1 MYSDV
6 GADGAG
12 NATRGAVFRE
22 PDPGPVRLEQ
32 NHLLAALPA
41 AERARLRRHLQVTP
55 MALGEILY
63 EPGSPMR
70 HAYFP
75 TTAIVSLLNV
85 TSDGSSAEIAI
96 IGNEG
101 LVGVALCMGSVTT
114 VNYAIVQ
121 SAGYGAR
128 LSGKHL
134 TDEFVRGGPVQHLLL
149 HYTQALFTEIAQTAL
164 CNRHHSLEQQLCRWL
179 LLSLDRLPSNELI
192 MTQEL
197 IANMLGVRRQ
207 GVTEAAHKLQ
217 SLGLIHYSRG
227 HIKVLD
233 RRALERQ
240 ACECYAVVKREFD
253 RLLPLQLSPLADLRG
268 GH

>member
-1 MYSDV
+1 M
-6 GADGAG
+6 
-12 NATRGAVFRE
+12 FRE
-22 PDPGPVRLEQ
+22 PNPGPVRLEQ
-32 NHLLAALPA
+32 NRLLAALSA
-41 AERARLRRHLQVTP
+41 AARERLRRHLHVTP

-63 EPGSPMR
+63 EPGSEIR
-70 HAYFP
+70 QAYFP

-114 VNYAIVQ
+114 LSYAIVQ
-121 SAGYGAR
+121 STGYGVR

-134 TDEFVRGGPVQHLLL
+134 TEEFARGGQVQHLLL
-149 HYTQALFTEIAQTAL
+149 HYTQALLTQIAQTAL

-197 IANMLGVRRQ
+197 IASMLGVRRQ

-233 RRALERQ
+233 RRALERH
-240 ACECYAVVKREFD
+240 ACECYTAVKREFD
-253 RLLPLQLSPLADLRG
+253 RLLPAASEPLSLI
-268 GH
+268 